1 MKRIFQTVKVLAI
14 WCGILVFILEIF
26 LRIYS
31 PFQFHVEG
39 QKIRLFPNEKIVVR
53 HHYASIRPDPV
64 LQKNNIGF
72 QGRDYDKEAG
82 QYRIFAV
89 GGSTT
94 ACDLISTPFTWPVL
108 LDSMLLKSS
117 PQAWVNNAGFSGHT
131 SFGHQIL
138 LEDILLGFKPNLIML
153 MAGANDRGLSN
164 LSIKDTY
171 IFKPDRSSSKYS
183 WKGKVYFFFADNSK
197 ILSTIINL
205 KRAAAARN
213 NVWNYQGFYNLD
225 SLKTIE
231 PIPVA
236 TRDSILRAYRPKFIP
251 EYKSRVQ
258 KFVATCLQNKIQP
271 VLLTQPILYDTL
283 TDVQTGINLA
293 TIRHDFKMSE
303 QLGIKLDAVDGLT
316 EKALLD
322 LHNEAVHEVSA
333 ENKVP
338 LIDLAA
344 KMPKGFTYFYD
355 PIHFTEEGCKE
366 VARIVYEEL
375 IRQNLIPQ

>member
-1 MKRIFQTVKVLAI
+1 MKIMLSYLKITAI
-14 WCGILVFILEIF
+14 WCILLFGILELF
-26 LRIYS
+26 LHLYD
-31 PFQFHVEG
+31 PFHFHVEG
-39 QKIRLFPNEKIVVR
+39 QKIQLRTNQQTTVHHKCLSLRPN
-53 HHYASIRPDPV
+53 PV
-64 LQKNNIGF
+64 ITTNNLGF
-72 QGRDYDKEAG
+72 QGRNYDDKTK

-94 ACDLISTPFTWPVL
+94 ACDLIATPFTWPVVLDSLL
-108 LDSMLLKSS
+108 LDKSS
-117 PQAWVNNAGFSGHT
+117 GLWVNNAGFSGHT

-138 LEDILLGFKPNLIML
+138 LEDILLGFQPDMVLL

-171 IFKPDRSSSKYS
+171 IFKPQRSSKEYS
-183 WKGKVYFFFADNSK
+183 WKGKIYFFLTDNSK

-205 KRAAAARN
+205 KRASAARN
-213 NVWNYQGFYNLD
+213 NVWDYKGFYNLD

-231 PIPVA
+231 PVPVA
-236 TRDSILRAYRPKFIP
+236 IRDSILQAYKPKFIP
-251 EYKSRVQ
+251 DYKSRIQ
-258 KFVATCLQNKIQP
+258 KFVETCEQNKIQP

-283 TDVQTGINLA
+283 TDAKTGINLA
-293 TIRHDFKMSE
+293 AIRHDFKMSE

-316 EKALLD
+316 EKALLE
-322 LHNEAVHEVSA
+322 LHNEAVREVAA
-333 ENKVP
+333 ENNLP

-375 IRQNLIPQ
+375 TTQNLIPQ